1 MKLGPVLAA
10 LTAAITALVSAGHAL
25 AAPPVPVE
33 VPEPATLAVLAAG
46 VGALAWVKFRGRR

>member
-1 MKLGPVLAA
+1 MMPGSA
-10 LTAAITALVSAGHAL
+10 LTAATVGIAALLLPGVAL

>member
-1 MKLGPVLAA
+1 MKHNSALVALLAGLAA
-10 LTAAITALVSAGHAL
+10 SLWASMAWAAATA
-25 AAPPVPVE
+25 PVE